1 MRTVRRY
8 QDGGKSQDTPRQV
21 LSRYLDERSMDQLLD
36 ALDFPSDDPSS
47 NENYSTDRREY
58 LMDLIEFASRKTGTP
73 KVDIIKRFNELIRTG
88 TENYPDFDKALGLSI
103 EDLPSPLNEYK
114 EEEDWYGRVFKFPKH
129 RSQYNSMPWNK
140 EATEEDLIDG
150 TLFGYPLIP
159 EEQYMQSIMPKL
171 MSQQSAE
178 LQESGPSVADVL
190 LRGRRQPKLIYKS
203 SNKTRTGQEPDY
215 YVYYDSKGRPKRRPV
230 EPEEYDR
237 YMEEN
242 RIRKPQVIKA
252 SF

>member
-1 MRTVRRY
+1 MHTIRRY
-8 QDGGKSQDTPRQV
+8 QDGGKSQDAPRQV

-36 ALDFPSDDPSS
+36 ALEFPMDMPAS
-47 NENYSTDRREY
+47 NENYSTDRRKY
-58 LMDLIEFASRKTGTP
+58 LMDLIEFSSRKTGTP
-73 KVDIIKRFNELIRTG
+73 KVDIIKRFNELMKTG
-88 TENYPDFDKALGLSI
+88 TESYTDFYRALGLSV
-103 EDLPSPLNEYK
+103 EDLPTPLNEV
-114 EEEDWYGRVFKFPKH
+114 EEVKGGYGRLFKVPIH
-129 RSQYNSMPWNK
+129 RKQFNTIPWNK

-178 LQESGPSVADVL
+178 LQESGPSIADVL